1 MAEDSLSV
9 VAYGPAGSGKTTLGL
24 TGPSPTIMFD
34 VETASRFIPRS
45 RRVYWNPSKGEA
57 LPDISNVQDA
67 VVVVRVKKWDD
78 VEAAMRVIRG
88 HNHPFR
94 TLMFDSISEVIDK
107 AKKEISDG
115 QFKIQEWGEL
125 GRVMGDLLREL
136 RDITADPDS
145 PIEMCYMITMDRVTP
160 GDPDKGIPAQ
170 HNPLL
175 EGSAKNIVSY
185 LYDLVAFVEF
195 EDQPSDPNNAFSP
208 KVTVQTFYTGKSR
221 PGVTAKSR
229 VPGLP
234 ETINA
239 LTLKGL
245 LRGVFGAEPEPE
257 PANAPD
263 PAPAAEPAAEKKT
276 PAKKSA
282 PSGVPSLP
290 ED

>member
-1 MAEDSLSV
+1 M
-9 VAYGPAGSGKTTLGL
+9 
-24 TGPSPTIMFD
+24 
-34 VETASRFIPRS
+34 
-45 RRVYWNPSKGEA
+45 
-57 LPDISNVQDA
+57 
-67 VVVVRVKKWDD
+67 VVRVKKWDD
-78 VEAAMRVIRG
+78 VEAAMRVIRS

-107 AKKEISDG
+107 AKKEISEG

-234 ETINA
+234 EVINS

-245 LRGVFGAEPEPE
+245 LRGVFGSEPE
-257 PANAPD
+257 PADAPA
-263 PAPAAEPAAEKKT
+263 PAPAAEPVAEKKT